1 MQPRRLY
8 IATASSAANANATTV
23 VSTVTRTA
31 APPLTSVSDE
41 LKMRG
46 GGEAASCSDA

>member
-8 IATASSAANANATTV
+8 IATASSAANATTV